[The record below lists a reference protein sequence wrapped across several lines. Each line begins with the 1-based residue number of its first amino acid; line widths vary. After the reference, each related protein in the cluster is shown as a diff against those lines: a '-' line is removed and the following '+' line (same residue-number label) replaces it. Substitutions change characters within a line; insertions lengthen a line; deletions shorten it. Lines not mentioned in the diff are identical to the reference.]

1 MRPFLSFSLFIVG
14 LMLAGCS
21 LIAGVSGSGK
31 VVTEKRTVGGFD
43 SILLSGSGQLEV
55 DQNGEESLSITADD
69 NLLPLLTSEVEG
81 TRLVLRVKAGSRLV
95 PSQKIVYK
103 ISARKLN
110 GMACEGDTSA
120 VLRGIHTDELKL
132 AISGSG
138 DISADGTSDRQE
150 ISIAGSGKYSGANL
164 KSKSATIS
172 IAGSGDAVVAASET
186 LDVKVAGSGSI
197 KYIGEPKIS
206 QTIAGSGSIERQN

>member
-1 MRPFLSFSLFIVG
+1 MKPFLRVALLIIG
-14 LMLAGCS
+14 LTLAGCN
-21 LIAGVSGSGK
+21 LITGVEGSGK
-31 VVTEKRTVGGFD
+31 IVTEKRTVSGFD
-43 SILLSGSGQLEV
+43 SISLSGSGQLEV

-81 TRLVLRVKAGSRLV
+81 TRLVLKVKSGSRLD
-95 PSQKIVYK
+95 PSKKIVYK
-103 ISARKLN
+103 VSAKKLN
-110 GMACEGDTSA
+110 SLGCEGATSA
-120 VLRGIHTDELKL
+120 VLRGIQTNELKL

-138 DISADGTSDRQE
+138 DISADGVSDRQDV
-150 ISIAGSGKYSGANL
+150 SIAGSGKYSGANL

-197 KYIGEPKIS
+197 KYIGEPKIT